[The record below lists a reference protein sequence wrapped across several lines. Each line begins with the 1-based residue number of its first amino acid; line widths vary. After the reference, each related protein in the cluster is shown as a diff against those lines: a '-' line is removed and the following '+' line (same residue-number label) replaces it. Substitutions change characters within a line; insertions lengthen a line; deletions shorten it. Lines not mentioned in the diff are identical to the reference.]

1 MLTPSSRY
9 AGSTVSPTVDP
20 SLSLLMPSVRT
31 PSLANL
37 PRATASSDN
46 EAEAEASSEGDEAY
60 WSEEDVRGAM
70 LSRFDSSTVRMLD
83 DQTLVVTG
91 PDGKKDYFVKQK
103 QMGIKSG

>member
-1 MLTPSSRY
+1 M
-9 AGSTVSPTVDP
+9 
-20 SLSLLMPSVRT
+20 
-31 PSLANL
+31 
-37 PRATASSDN
+37 SDN

-70 LSRFDSSTVRMLD
+70 LSRLDSSTIRMLTA
-83 DQTLVVTG
+83 QTLVVTG